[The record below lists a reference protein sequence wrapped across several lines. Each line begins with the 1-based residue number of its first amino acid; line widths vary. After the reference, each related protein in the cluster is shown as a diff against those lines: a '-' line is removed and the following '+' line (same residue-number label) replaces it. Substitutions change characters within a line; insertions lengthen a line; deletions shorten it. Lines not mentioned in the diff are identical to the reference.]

1 MLGVDLTT
9 TAVLHALAHD
19 STVADISAHQ
29 WRAAGLP
36 GLGFT
41 VTTPSPPDSES
52 GSYDAAF
59 AAARSL
65 RRAAMLLKNS

>member
-36 GLGFT
+36 RLGVHGHDT
-41 VTTPSPPDSES
+41 VRSDSES
-52 GSYDAAF
+52 GSYAAAF